1 LLGYL
6 GRFQP
11 IGKIIKSHSVA
22 AALPL
27 LLGVLLGGAAV
38 YFSEGASEKQRVQA
52 ALQQVEIEKQRAEA
66 AASQVEAA
74 EVAREDLQRK
84 LTQWEGDLKQLKD
97 AYAKERSE
105 VERASDLLRTENAS
119 LKAKMAKM
127 QKLLDDRKR
136 PGAPQ
141 DRK

>member
-1 LLGYL
+1 
-6 GRFQP
+6 
-11 IGKIIKSHSVA
+11 
-22 AALPL
+22 
-27 LLGVLLGGAAV
+27 V

-97 AYAKERSE
+97 AYARDKSE
-105 VERASDLLRTENAS
+105 AERAADSLRTENAS

-136 PGAPQ
+136 PGTPQ